1 METQQT
7 KCFRCQKEITLEADK
22 KWLENDGL
30 CPNCGTTLSVEDTTC
45 YNCDK
50 PAIQEDEILF
60 CPSCFELI
68 EEQDD
73 EED

>member
-1 METQQT
+1 METHQT
-7 KCFRCQKEITLEADK
+7 KCFSCLKEITLVADR

-30 CPNCGTTLSVEDTTC
+30 CPNCATILSIDDTTC

-50 PAIQEDEILF
+50 PAIQDDEILF
-60 CPSCFELI
+60 CPECFELR
-68 EEQDD
+68 EELD